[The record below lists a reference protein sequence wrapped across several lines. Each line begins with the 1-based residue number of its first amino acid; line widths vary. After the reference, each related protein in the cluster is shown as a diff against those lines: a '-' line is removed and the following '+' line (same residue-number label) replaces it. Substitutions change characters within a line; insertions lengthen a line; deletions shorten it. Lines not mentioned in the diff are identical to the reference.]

1 MGRGKVELKKIENPT
16 NRQVTFSKRQMG
28 LFKKEN
34 EVAILCD
41 AQIGVIVFSG
51 SGRMYE
57 YSSPPWRIAS
67 VFDRYLKAPST
78 RFEEMDI
85 QQKIVQEM
93 TRMKDER
100 NRLRMIMAQ
109 YMAEDLASFSAQDL
123 SNLEQQIEFSLYK
136 VRLRKIKERIS
147 LLPPRPR
154 VQRGE
159 RSRSNSNPQRHGQ
172 SCSRSAHRSR
182 SERVVV
188 LGGNEGTYFW
198 QIVFAEHHLYP
209 VVVMIEFYLI
219 LCDLTDFQAAL
230 ISDVHLFHSFIYAR
244 LMCVLELSSKKA
256 TKGNKPSKGRNR
268 FWRNIGLGFKIPKE
282 AIKGSFGA
290 L

>member
-1 MGRGKVELKKIENPT
+1 MGHGKVELKKIENPT
-16 NRQVTFSKRQMG
+16 NRQVTFSKRRMG
-28 LFKKEN
+28 LFKKAN

-41 AQIGVIVFSG
+41 AQIGVIIFSG

-109 YMAEDLASFSAQDL
+109 YMAEDLASFSVQDL

-136 VRLRKIKERIS
+136 VRLRKMSIAFSDDEDPAAAVATDED
-147 LLPPRPR
+147 LD
-154 VQRGE
+154 GE
-159 RSRSNSNPQRHGQ
+159 DLFNDN
-172 SCSRSAHRSR
+172 
-182 SERVVV
+182 
-188 LGGNEGTYFW
+188 
-198 QIVFAEHHLYP
+198 
-209 VVVMIEFYLI
+209 YL
-219 LCDLTDFQAAL
+219 
-230 ISDVHLFHSFIYAR
+230 
-244 LMCVLELSSKKA
+244 E
-256 TKGNKPSKGRNR
+256 
-268 FWRNIGLGFKIPKE
+268 
-282 AIKGSFGA
+282 
-290 L
+290 